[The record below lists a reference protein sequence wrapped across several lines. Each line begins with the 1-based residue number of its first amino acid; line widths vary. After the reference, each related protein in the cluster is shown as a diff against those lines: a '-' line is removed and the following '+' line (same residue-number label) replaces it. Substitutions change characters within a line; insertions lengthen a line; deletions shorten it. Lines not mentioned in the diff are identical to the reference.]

1 MELRFLAAVN
11 SFCLQD
17 MGISR
22 NLACSR
28 NSFVVIL
35 SICFLSKIRF
45 LGCLRLRCLFFA
57 LDMGRG
63 LWCICCVG
71 SFFFLWGENK
81 KRKKFIYAGKE
92 EGKKEKGNEEEVEGG
107 GRIGI

>member
-11 SFCLQD
+11 CFCLQD

-57 LDMGRG
+57 LDMGMGFVVYLLRR
-63 LWCICCVG
+63 IV
-71 SFFFLWGENK
+71 FFFMGGE
-81 KRKKFIYAGKE
+81 
-92 EGKKEKGNEEEVEGG
+92 
-107 GRIGI
+107 

>member
-11 SFCLQD
+11 CFCLQH

-63 LWCICCVG
+63 LWRICCVG
-71 SFFFLWGENK
+71 SFFFYGGGIRKEKSLFTLEK
-81 KRKKFIYAGKE
+81 KREKRKKE
-92 EGKKEKGNEEEVEGG
+92 MRKK
-107 GRIGI
+107 